1 MAPLRLG
8 SVAPDFE
15 AETTAG
21 AIKFHEFIGD
31 SWAVLFSHPA
41 DFTPVC
47 TTELGE
53 VAKLAPQ
60 FAARNVKVIGLSTN
74 DLTDHAKWVDD
85 INDVNNVTVAFPII
99 ADKDRKV
106 AALYDMLDSA
116 EHDPTNVVNGI
127 PFTVRSVFVID
138 PAKKIRLILTYPA
151 SCGRNFDELL
161 RAVDSLQLSDKQPI
175 ATPANWQPGERV
187 IVHVSVPTAKA
198 KEIFPKVDEVLP
210 YLRYAELP
218 AEDAN

>member
-8 SVAPDFE
+8 SIAPDFE
-15 AETTAG
+15 AETTTG
-21 AIKFHEFIGD
+21 DIKFHEFIGD
-31 SWAVLFSHPA
+31 SWAILFSHPA

-53 VAKLAPQ
+53 VAKLAPKFEQ
-60 FAARNVKVIGLSTN
+60 RNVKVIGLSTN
-74 DLTDHAKWVDD
+74 DLNDHAQWVDD
-85 INDVNNVTVAFPII
+85 INDVNDVTVRFPII

-106 AALYDMLDSA
+106 ATLYDMLDSE

-127 PFTVRSVFVID
+127 PFTVRSVFIID

-151 SCGRNFDELL
+151 SCGRNFDEIL

-175 ATPANWQPGERV
+175 ATPANWQPGEDV
-187 IVHVSVPTAKA
+187 IVHVSVPTDKA
-198 KEIFPKVDEVLP
+198 KELFPQVKEARP
-210 YLRYAELP
+210 YLRFATLP
-218 AEDAN
+218 EDN

>member
-1 MAPLRLG
+1 MSSLRLG
-8 SVAPDFE
+8 SKAPDFQ

-21 AIKFHEFIGD
+21 PIQFHKHIEG

-53 VAKLAPQ
+53 VARLAPE
-60 FAARNVKVIGLSTN
+60 FAKRNVKVLGLSTN
-74 DLTDHAKWVDD
+74 GLTDHSQWVDD
-85 INDVNNVTVAFPII
+85 INKVNQVNVQFPII

-106 AALYDMLDSA
+106 ATLYDMLDSV
-116 EHDPTNVVNGI
+116 EHDPSNVVAGI

-138 PAKKIRLILTYPA
+138 PAQKIRLILTYPA

-161 RAVDSLQLSDKQPI
+161 RSIDSLQLSDKQPI
-175 ATPANWQPGERV
+175 ATPANWQPGQDV
-187 IVHVSVPTAKA
+187 IVHVGVTTEKA
-198 KEIFPKVDEVLP
+198 KEIFPEVREELS
-210 YLRYAELP
+210 YLRYAKLSKE
-218 AEDAN
+218 

>member
-8 SVAPDFE
+8 SIAPDFE

-21 AIKFHEFIGD
+21 DIKFHEYIGD
-31 SWAVLFSHPA
+31 SWAILFSHPA

-53 VAKLAPQ
+53 VAKLAPKFEQ
-60 FAARNVKVIGLSTN
+60 RNVKVLGLSTN
-74 DLTDHAKWVDD
+74 DLSDHAKWVDD
-85 INDVNNVTVAFPII
+85 INDVNDVTVRFPII

-106 AALYDMLDSA
+106 ATLYDMLDSV

-151 SCGRNFDELL
+151 SCGRNFDEIL

-175 ATPANWQPGERV
+175 ATPANWQPGEDV
-187 IVHVSVPTAKA
+187 IVHVSVPTDKA
-198 KEIFPKVDEVLP
+198 KELFPQVKESRP
-210 YLRYAELP
+210 YLRFATLP
-218 AEDAN
+218 EDN